1 MFYSQL
7 LLAKKGALGKV
18 WLAAHYDK
26 RLTKAQIANTD
37 IKALV
42 ASVAKPQTALSLRV
56 SAHLLLGL
64 SKIFQKQVAFLF
76 VETSEALGKL
86 RAVSDVT
93 AHNTVVLAF
102 YDSRCLN
109 FCLHPFC
116 SLLDAFFVPC
126 VRRRSELE
134 ELLHCLLLAQTAE
147 LTSMRQMR
155 ACAATVPST
164 WAALRAAR
172 PALVA
177 AAWTWR

>member
-86 RAVSDVT
+86 RAVSCT
-93 AHNTVVLAF
+93 AFSVLQVFRARCA
-102 YDSRCLN
+102 SRHCIDRCCCLAD
-109 FCLHPFC
+109 L
-116 SLLDAFFVPC
+116 
-126 VRRRSELE
+126 
-134 ELLHCLLLAQTAE
+134 
-147 LTSMRQMR
+147 
-155 ACAATVPST
+155 
-164 WAALRAAR
+164 
-172 PALVA
+172 
-177 AAWTWR
+177 